1 MDAALSAYL
10 RRLGFSSAPAPPTLD
25 TLVALHRAHLA
36 TIPYENLGIML
47 GSPPSADV
55 TDTVERIAAT
65 GRAGYCFHH
74 NGAFEALLAA
84 LGFRVSRRHGHV
96 WTDEV
101 HRWETSLNHLVL
113 VVDDLPTAANPHG
126 RWWVDVGLGDGFVD
140 PLPLVAG
147 RHDQDGFVFDL
158 DNVSS
163 GRWSFRH
170 DPLGSFAG
178 VEVSDRPIEV
188 AAAHELL
195 STGPDSHFTR
205 FLVVQRQDARGTH
218 TLRGCV
224 LSLVRPGRSQV
235 VAELTSYDAWRAALA
250 DPLGLPLDDVDPVDL
265 ADLFDR
271 CLAAHAAWVAA
282 GRR

>member
-1 MDAALSAYL
+1 MDAALGAYL
-10 RRLGFSSAPAPPTLD
+10 RRLGFASAPPPSLE

-47 GSPPSADV
+47 GRPPSTDV
-55 TDTVERIAAT
+55 ADTVDRIAAT
-65 GRAGYCFHH
+65 GRAGYCFHQ
-74 NGAFEALLAA
+74 NGAFEALLTA
-84 LGFRVSRRHGHV
+84 LGFQVSRRHGHV
-96 WTDEV
+96 WTDEA

-113 VVDDLPTAANPHG
+113 VVEGLPTTANPDG

-147 RHDQDGFVFDL
+147 RHDQDGFVFGL
-158 DNVSS
+158 DDVSPT
-163 GRWSFRH
+163 RWSFRH
-170 DPLGSFAG
+170 DPLGSFSGA
-178 VEVSDRPIEV
+178 EVSDRPIEV

-205 FLVVQRQDARGTH
+205 FLIVQRQDVHGTH
-218 TLRGCV
+218 TMRGCV
-224 LSLVRPGRSQV
+224 LSLVRPGSSQV

-250 DPLGLPLDDVDPVDL
+250 DPLRLPLDDVDPAEL
-265 ADLFDR
+265 ADLFQR
-271 CLAAHAAWVAA
+271 SLAAHRAWVES

>member
-1 MDAALSAYL
+1 MDAALGAYL
-10 RRLGFSSAPAPPTLD
+10 RRLSFSSAPAPTLE
-25 TLVALHRAHLA
+25 TLVVLHRAHLA
-36 TIPYENLGIML
+36 AVPYENLGIML

-55 TDTVERIAAT
+55 ADTVERIVAT

-74 NGAFEALLAA
+74 NGAFEALLAD

-96 WTDEV
+96 WTDEE

-113 VVDDLPTAANPHG
+113 VVDDLPTSANPDG

-147 RHDQDGFVFDL
+147 RHDQAGFVFDL
-158 DNVSS
+158 EDVSPE
-163 GRWSFRH
+163 RWSFRH
-170 DPLGSFAG
+170 DPLGSFTGA
-178 VEVSDRPIEV
+178 EVSDRPIEV

-205 FLVVQRQDARGTH
+205 FLIVQRQDARGTH

-224 LSLVRPGRSQV
+224 LSNVRPGRSQV

-250 DPLGLPLDDVDPVDL
+250 DPLGLPVDDVDPADL
-265 ADLFDR
+265 ADLFATS
-271 CLAAHAAWVAA
+271 LASHRAWVES